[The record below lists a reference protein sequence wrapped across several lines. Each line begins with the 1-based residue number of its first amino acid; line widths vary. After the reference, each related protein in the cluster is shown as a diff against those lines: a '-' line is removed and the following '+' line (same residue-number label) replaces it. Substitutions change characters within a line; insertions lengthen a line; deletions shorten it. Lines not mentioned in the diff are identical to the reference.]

1 MKSIRLYHEKTDVIE
16 LVDEVDADKD
26 EIAKSLAPL
35 FSQTKISILSTKHS
49 TAVVR
54 PSKLNA
60 IVIEDVDSVNQ
71 VPEPTDETKKAV
83 VEVRPIEPEEDII
96 TDVDA

>member
-16 LVDEVDADKD
+16 IVDEIELDKD
-26 EIAKSLAPL
+26 DIAKTLAPL
-35 FSQTKISILSTKHS
+35 FSQTKITILSTTNS
-49 TAVVR
+49 TTVVR

-60 IVIEDVDSVNQ
+60 IVIEERDSVNQ
-71 VPEPTDETKKAV
+71 VPEPTEKTV
-83 VEVRPIEPEEDII
+83 VEVKPIEPEEDII